1 MDKTYFIGGISIFL
15 LSCGNQVFSIFP
27 NGSLRWISPATAN
40 AASTRILSPS
50 IHPDGYVYYFHNV
63 VDHENNATIQVLA
76 LSTKDGSLHKKY
88 NIRQTYYIEP
98 PILLGRRVMYLVG
111 ISSLDPIETFVIYSV
126 EL

>member
-1 MDKTYFIGGISIFL
+1 M
-15 LSCGNQVFSIFP
+15 
-27 NGSLRWISPATAN
+27 
-40 AASTRILSPS
+40 
-50 IHPDGYVYYFHNV
+50 
-63 VDHENNATIQVLA
+63 DHENNATIQVLA

-111 ISSLDPIETFVIYSV
+111 INSLDPIETFVIYSV